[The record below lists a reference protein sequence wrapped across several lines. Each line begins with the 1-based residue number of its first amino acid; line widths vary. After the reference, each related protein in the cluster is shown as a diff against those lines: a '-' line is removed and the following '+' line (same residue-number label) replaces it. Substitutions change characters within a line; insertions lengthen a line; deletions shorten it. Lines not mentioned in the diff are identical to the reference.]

1 MKNTVNGKVVM
12 EYAKGLEKLN
22 LPEYT
27 FRLKKEAGR
36 FFIFDTI
43 RKKYVVLNA
52 EEWVRQHFISFLV
65 REKKY
70 PEARMAVEKR
80 IIVNGRPQ
88 RFDLLIYDRHG
99 VPHTMAEFKAPE
111 VKISQQA
118 FDQIVRYNRV
128 LKVKYIIVSN
138 GMNHFACRM
147 DYEKNDYT
155 FLKEVPVFGD

>member
-1 MKNTVNGKVVM
+1 M
-12 EYAKGLEKLN
+12 EHAKDLKKLN
-22 LPEYT
+22 LPECI
-27 FRLKKEAGR
+27 FRLKKEDGR

-52 EEWVRQHFISFLV
+52 EEWVRQHFICFLI

-70 PEARMAVEKR
+70 PEARMAVEKKV
-80 IIVNGRPQ
+80 IINSRPQ
-88 RFDLLIYDRHG
+88 RFDLLVYDRRG
-99 VPHTMAEFKAPE
+99 IPHTMAEFKAPE
-111 VKISQQA
+111 VKITQQA

-138 GMNHFACRM
+138 GMQHFACRM

-155 FLKEVPVFGD
+155 FLTEVPVFSD